1 MHHFTLATGILVV
14 TLSYAAV
21 QDLELVTESKVHLC
35 VTGSTGDLEASGVIA
50 YEGKLVVDF
59 DNIHNVAVIDEQL
72 ANCKNGGGEFK
83 ALPSPAVTNEGYE
96 AITRLPDKTF
106 ILVQETS
113 PVAASSLGATSSKKK
128 YHSRARRFSDLLADS
143 PPSLLDDCDLDYEFE
158 SDNKGIEGTAT
169 VHHAPTNQTFLFGLC
184 EGNNCEKGTDGK
196 TPGKGTILVFLMQ
209 VW

>member
-1 MHHFTLATGILVV
+1 MV

-21 QDLELVTESKVHLC
+21 QDLELVTESKVNLC

-50 YEGKLVVDF
+50 YDGKLVVDF
-59 DNIHNVAVIDEQL
+59 DNIHKVAVIDEQL
-72 ANCKNGGGEFK
+72 ANCKDGGGKFK

-113 PVAASSLGATSSKKK
+113 PASSSAGSLGATSSKKK
-128 YHSRARRFSDLLADS
+128 FHSRARRFSDLLADS
-143 PPSLLDDCDLDYEFE
+143 PPSLLDDSDLDYDFE
-158 SDNKGIEGTAT
+158 SDNKGVEGAAI

-184 EGNNCEKGTDGK
+184 EGNNCEKGTHGS

-209 VW
+209 V